1 MEIALFRAN
10 IASPL
15 WGLDAG
21 GVTYGIYKPIELAR
35 PIHCE
40 KASSNNRFIHIHGR
54 DPYAHVPS
62 PTTLG
67 RPMSPKKLRS
77 SEGESLAPQKKKKIR
92 LEERVGANQ
101 APIGDLGTKTSQA
114 AAVGAPRSDLG
125 VQDAAERGAAVVP
138 VVDGRG
144 SAATSDSAGG
154 TSARGRPWTVS
165 VALPGSIVDNAQ
177 THELRSHL
185 VGQVARACAIFNVDE
200 IVVFTTDSARASSR
214 DPSAHG
220 GKGSGGR
227 SKSDGTVFMARLLQ
241 YIECPQYLRKHIFPV
256 HPDLR
261 CAGLLAP
268 LDAPHHLRI
277 DEPCEYREAVV
288 VSPGS
293 TARRG
298 AQANPAAGP
307 DGTVENAE
315 EVTDAPH
322 ESGMSES
329 VYTGL
334 RKELRI
340 GRTLPVGTRV
350 TVRMPPPNSSNA
362 RSATVVPPR
371 EPREAAG
378 MYWGYDVRVAN
389 GLAAVWSECPYEGG
403 YDLSLGTS
411 EHGAPVA
418 PSERALELPSFRHL
432 IIVFGG
438 VEGLEP
444 AVAAEDLLADCEDDV
459 PSLFD
464 HYLNLCPGQGS
475 RTIRTEEALLV
486 GLAALRPSIERAA
499 CR

>member
-1 MEIALFRAN
+1 MHSHVLL
-10 IASPL
+10 P
-15 WGLDAG
+15 
-21 GVTYGIYKPIELAR
+21 
-35 PIHCE
+35 
-40 KASSNNRFIHIHGR
+40 HGAMLR
-54 DPYAHVPS
+54 
-62 PTTLG
+62 
-67 RPMSPKKLRS
+67 KKLCS
-77 SEGESLAPQKKKKIR
+77 SDVESLVPQKRKKKIR

-101 APIGDLGTKTSQA
+101 APIGDLTTQA
-114 AAVGAPRSDLG
+114 AVDVPQCESAAQVDVESGAVTVQECASAASTGGPGAP
-125 VQDAAERGAAVVP
+125 
-138 VVDGRG
+138 
-144 SAATSDSAGG
+144 
-154 TSARGRPWTVS
+154 SARGRPWTVS

-200 IVVFTTDSARASSR
+200 IVVFTTESGRASSR
-214 DPSAHG
+214 DASAHG
-220 GKGSGGR
+220 GKGGGGR

-241 YIECPQYLRKHIFPV
+241 YLECPQYLRKHIFPV

-293 TARRG
+293 TARRA
-298 AQANPAAGP
+298 AQPNPAVGA
-307 DGTVENAE
+307 DGADNAE
-315 EVTDAPH
+315 NVAEAIDAPH
-322 ESGMSES
+322 ERAGTSGSI
-329 VYTGL
+329 YTGL

-340 GRTLPVGTRV
+340 SRTLPVGTRV

-378 MYWGYDVRVAN
+378 LYWGYDVRVAN
-389 GLAAVWSECPYEGG
+389 GLAAVWSDCPYEGG

-411 EHGAPVA
+411 EHGTPVTH
-418 PSERALELPSFRHL
+418 SERALKLPSFRHL

-444 AVAAEDLLADCEDDV
+444 AVAAEELLADCEDDV
-459 PSLFD
+459 SSLFD

-499 CR
+499 LA